1 MPQADVLLERRFPIA
16 MERSLQ
22 LEVEFIYYAFKS
34 DPVLGIG
41 LAETQRHGPLEATR
55 LLNNLEWV
63 K

>member
-16 MERSLQ
+16 MERS

-41 LAETQRHGPLEATR
+41 LAETQRHGLLEAIR